1 MNGDTA
7 KQLRT
12 LLLQHPEGL
21 EIWAIAKTLDREY
34 TNVAKRLHATYG
46 CYVKGWN
53 GQRQVWACI
62 PEPANAPRPPYVR
75 KAYVPFKPERLAKK
89 ASTAARVGRAEP
101 LTQDVLDAPT
111 CTRSHPREQMSE
123 ACEVRTKQARETA
136 QQYKPQKT
144 VWVPVAPWPTQ
155 EAT

>member
-12 LLLQHPEGL
+12 LLLANPKGL
-21 EIWAIAKTLDREY
+21 EIWAIANALGREY

-53 GQRQVWACI
+53 GQRQVWACMPI
-62 PEPANAPRPPYVR
+62 PANAPRPPYVR
-75 KAYVPFKPERLAKK
+75 KPYVPYKPPRLVKK
-89 ASTAARVGRAEP
+89 PSTASRVSRAEP

-111 CTRSHPREQMSE
+111 CTRGHSHEQIGE
-123 ACEVRTKQARETA
+123 ARESA

-144 VWVPVAPWPTQ
+144 VWVPVAPWPTK
-155 EAT
+155 EAA

>member
-34 TNVAKRLHATYG
+34 TNIAKRLHATYG

-75 KAYVPFKPERLAKK
+75 KVYVPFKPERLIK
-89 ASTAARVGRAEP
+89 AYKPKPKRESATARANRAEP
-101 LTQDVLDAPT
+101 ITQDILEAP
-111 CTRSHPREQMSE
+111 
-123 ACEVRTKQARETA
+123 A
-136 QQYKPQKT
+136 YKPQKT

-155 EAT
+155 ESL